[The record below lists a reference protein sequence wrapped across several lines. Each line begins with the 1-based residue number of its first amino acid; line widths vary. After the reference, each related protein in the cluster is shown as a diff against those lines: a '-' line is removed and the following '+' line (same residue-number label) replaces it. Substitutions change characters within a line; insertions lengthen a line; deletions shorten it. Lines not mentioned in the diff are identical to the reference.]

1 MSLLTGLMMLESFDE
16 AKEVANGL
24 LASRIE
30 SDQAHS
36 VAYHEG
42 NTDDAHAYVK
52 KVLELE
58 PKQTVAGLRRAMNL
72 KDQAYVE
79 RDLKA
84 LAHSG
89 MPE

>member
-1 MSLLTGLMMLESFDE
+1 M
-16 AKEVANGL
+16 
-24 LASRIE
+24 
-30 SDQAHS
+30 
-36 VAYHEG
+36 AYHEG
-42 NTDDAHAYVK
+42 NTDGARAYVG

-72 KDQAYVE
+72 KDRAYVE